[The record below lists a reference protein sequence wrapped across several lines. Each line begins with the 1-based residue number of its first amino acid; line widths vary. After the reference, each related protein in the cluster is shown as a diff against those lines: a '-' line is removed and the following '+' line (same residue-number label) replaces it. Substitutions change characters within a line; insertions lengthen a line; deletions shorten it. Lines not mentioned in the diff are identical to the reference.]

1 MHFLF
6 FLDVFSVEERKVVRI
21 ENNQCQNCVRRF
33 VWKSVFFY
41 LELLVK
47 KQCFWTKVQ
56 QTKHVAT
63 ILCVHTFFS
72 FQLVLL
78 VLFKLSRIILWNDS
92 LVFVRGA
99 GFILR
104 RVCKHVQTAQNLMQS
119 FQKKNKTK
127 SQERRKKMNEKLK
140 MMRSPL
146 IFQLKKSVRFLCC
159 CQSVCNPFI
168 FSNTFAFL
176 PTSLFSFWFCLHFP
190 FFQRWTFVRTVFKS
204 LSHPLVVYNWY

>member
-1 MHFLF
+1 MRTFFAFSVFSLHFLF

-21 ENNQCQNCVRRF
+21 ENNQSQNCVRRF

-104 RVCKHVQTAQNLMQS
+104 RVWKHVQTAQNLMQS

-127 SQERRKKMNEKLK
+127 SQERRKKWMKNWKWWE
-140 MMRSPL
+140 
-146 IFQLKKSVRFLCC
+146 VH
-159 CQSVCNPFI
+159 
-168 FSNTFAFL
+168 
-176 PTSLFSFWFCLHFP
+176 LFF
-190 FFQRWTFVRTVFKS
+190 
-204 LSHPLVVYNWY
+204 N